1 MKKVKIV
8 CPLLNDIN
16 NDEIPVIEERKSRVT
31 LNNLH
36 TQTLF
41 ENKQEKVQKIDTTS
55 NLISD
60 IFDPIDSTIDENVG
74 VVSDRKHERTNSKS
88 IGNNLNIGFNKKP
101 LDAYRFK
108 NAYFKENRQ
117 KLSKCHN
124 PLDLIRVDMT
134 PSWDH
139 F

>member
-41 ENKQEKVQKIDTTS
+41 QNKQEKSRK
-55 NLISD
+55 LI
-60 IFDPIDSTIDENVG
+60 PPVT
-74 VVSDRKHERTNSKS
+74 
-88 IGNNLNIGFNKKP
+88 
-101 LDAYRFK
+101 
-108 NAYFKENRQ
+108 
-117 KLSKCHN
+117 
-124 PLDLIRVDMT
+124 
-134 PSWDH
+134 
-139 F
+139 